1 MKRNWISFGILV
13 FLAFFVL
20 FGNRTVCISL
30 DHLQQELDNAYA
42 CTMVQD
48 YDSAVI
54 AYRSA
59 AQNAERQS
67 ALYFLLTRRTLV
79 DQLNQ
84 TLSTLSS
91 YANPDNQADLSVE
104 QARASAQIRQL
115 KALCRSL

>member
-1 MKRNWISFGILV
+1 MKRNWVAFGILAV
-13 FLAFFVL
+13 LAAFVW
-20 FGNRTVCISL
+20 FGNRAVCTSL
-30 DHLQQELDNAYA
+30 DGLQQELDSAYA
-42 CTMVQD
+42 CTITQD

-54 AYRSA
+54 AYRAA

-67 ALYFLLTRRTLV
+67 ALYVLLTRRTLV

-84 TLSTLSS
+84 TLSTLPA

-104 QARASAQIRQL
+104 QARASAQIRQM